1 MKNVLDFIKN
11 KKWLLLSLILIVLI
25 IIVDQYTKQWAL
37 HFISDIIEKTNGVH
51 THVKKTSFFNIVLV
65 YNNGISFGIFSNL
78 LFMKNVLFIIISGIT
93 AFLIYLLF
101 KTKNNINLI
110 AFAFIIGGAI
120 GNLIDR
126 AIYGAVIDFL
136 DFHIK
141 TLHWPA
147 FNIADSAVCIG
158 VVIYLIND
166 FFLNKKNDI
175 Q

>member
-25 IIVDQYTKQWAL
+25 IIIDQYTKQWAL

>member
-78 LFMKNVLFIIISGIT
+78 LFMKNVLFIIISSIT

>member
-1 MKNVLDFIKN
+1 MKIVLDFIKD
-11 KKWLLLSLILIVLI
+11 KKVLLLSLFLIILI
-25 IIVDQYTKQWAL
+25 IIVDQFTKQWAL

-51 THVKKTSFFNIVLV
+51 SHVKKTSFFNVVLV
-65 YNNGISFGIFSNL
+65 YNNGISFGIFNNL
-78 LFMKNVLFIIISGIT
+78 FFMKNILFIIISCIT

-101 KTKNNINLI
+101 KTKNNVNLI

-158 VVIYLIND
+158 VIIYIIND

-175 Q
+175 

>member
-1 MKNVLDFIKN
+1 MKRVLDFFKD
-11 KKWLLLSLILIVLI
+11 KKVLLLSLFLIILI
-25 IIVDQYTKQWAL
+25 IIVDQFTKQWAL

-51 THVKKTSFFNIVLV
+51 SHVKKTSFFNVVLV
-65 YNNGISFGIFSNL
+65 YNNGISFGIFNNL
-78 LFMKNVLFIIISGIT
+78 FFMKNILFIIISCIT

-101 KTKNNINLI
+101 KTKDNANLI

-158 VVIYLIND
+158 VIIYIIND

-175 Q
+175 

>member
-1 MKNVLDFIKN
+1 MKIVLDFIKD
-11 KKWLLLSLILIVLI
+11 KKVLLLSLFLIILI
-25 IIVDQYTKQWAL
+25 IIVDQFTKQWAL

-51 THVKKTSFFNIVLV
+51 SHVKKTSFFNVVLV
-65 YNNGISFGIFSNL
+65 YNNGISFGIFNNL
-78 LFMKNVLFIIISGIT
+78 FFMKNILFIIISCIT

-101 KTKNNINLI
+101 KTKDNANLI

-158 VVIYLIND
+158 VIIYIIND

-175 Q
+175 

>member
-1 MKNVLDFIKN
+1 MKKFLDFVKD
-11 KKWLLLSLILIVLI
+11 KKMLLISLFLIILII
-25 IIVDQYTKQWAL
+25 AIDQFTKQWAL
-37 HFISDIIEKTNGVH
+37 NFISDIIEKTNGVH

-65 YNNGISFGIFSNL
+65 YNNGISFGIFNNL
-78 LFMKNVLFIIISGIT
+78 FFMKNILFIVISGIT

-126 AIYGAVIDFL
+126 VIYGAVIDFL

-141 TLHWPA
+141 NLHWPA
-147 FNIADSAVCIG
+147 FNIADSAVFIG
-158 VVIYLIND
+158 VVIYIIND
-166 FFLNKKNDI
+166 FFLSKKNDI

>member
-78 LFMKNVLFIIISGIT
+78 LFMKNVLFIIISSIT

-136 DFHIK
+136 DFYIK

-147 FNIADSAVCIG
+147 FNIADGAVCIG

>member
-78 LFMKNVLFIIISGIT
+78 LFMKNVLFIIISSIT

-147 FNIADSAVCIG
+147 FNIADGAVCIG

>member
-1 MKNVLDFIKN
+1 MKIVLDFIKD
-11 KKWLLLSLILIVLI
+11 KKVLLLSLFLIILI
-25 IIVDQYTKQWAL
+25 IIVDQFTKQWAL

-51 THVKKTSFFNIVLV
+51 SHVKKTSFFNVVLV
-65 YNNGISFGIFSNL
+65 YNNGISFGIFNNL
-78 LFMKNVLFIIISGIT
+78 FFMKNILFIIISCIT

-101 KTKNNINLI
+101 KTKDNVNLI

-158 VVIYLIND
+158 VIIYIIND

-175 Q
+175 

>member
-11 KKWLLLSLILIVLI
+11 KKWLLPSLILIVLI
-25 IIVDQYTKQWAL
+25 IIIDQYTKQWAL

>member
-1 MKNVLDFIKN
+1 MKKFLDFFKD
-11 KKWLLLSLILIVLI
+11 KKMLLISLFLIILI
-25 IIVDQYTKQWAL
+25 IIIDQITKQWAL
-37 HFISDIIEKTNGVH
+37 HFIGDIIEKTNGVH

-78 LFMKNVLFIIISGIT
+78 FFMKNILFVIISAIT

-120 GNLIDR
+120 GNLVDR
-126 AIYGAVIDFL
+126 AMYGAVIDFL